1 MTINQLLFYNSQKPW
16 IRLNIFYMTSLQNV
30 DKKMVETIQ
39 AFIQQRTKKALS
51 NNIQCDT
58 QKTSS

>member
-30 DKKMVETIQ
+30 DKKMAETIQ